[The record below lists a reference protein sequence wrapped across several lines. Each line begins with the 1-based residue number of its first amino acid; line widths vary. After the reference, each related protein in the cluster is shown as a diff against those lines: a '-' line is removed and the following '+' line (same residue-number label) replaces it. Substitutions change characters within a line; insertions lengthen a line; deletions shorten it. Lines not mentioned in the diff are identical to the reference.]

1 MPLNITCDVN
11 NFVNNI
17 EWTEEPIKYLGVVLT
32 SNIDEFD
39 KLNWS
44 VKIEKKKKKKKKKKK
59 CKNVNNTLE
68 NAEFNVLWKNNHHQ
82 NVTYI
87 TIDIY
92 RNMLY
97 NASKIYQRFE

>member
-44 VKIEKKKKKKKKKKK
+44 VKIENKNQK
-59 CKNVNNTLE
+59 CYKTWKMRKLT
-68 NAEFNVLWKNNHHQ
+68 FNGKIIIIKIVLISQ
-82 NVTYI
+82 LI
-87 TIDIY
+87 I
-92 RNMLY
+92 
-97 NASKIYQRFE
+97 

>member
-11 NFVNNI
+11 NSVNNI

-44 VKIEKKKKKKKKKKK
+44 VKIEKKKKI
-59 CKNVNNTLE
+59 KNVIT
-68 NAEFNVLWKNNHHQ
+68 LWKMRNLTFYGKIIIIKMLLISQ
-82 NVTYI
+82 FIYI
-87 TIDIY
+87 
-92 RNMLY
+92 
-97 NASKIYQRFE
+97 